1 MAGKRKN
8 KTSSKARRQAPR
20 FFPPLND
27 SETPSLAA
35 GSQNQ
40 VAGSEDQVE
49 IPSQAAIS
57 SIQFGEP
64 QSPVAEMP
72 PKQAAAVPPAQ
83 FGGYQAQ
90 VAMPSSSNQVPAATP
105 AQDAASLKLERDRLN
120 HRMKD
125 NAWNRALLSTQI
137 KQTQRDIMR
146 TKLLGTYEISE
157 RTGDLLSE
165 FILKLH
171 KRERE
176 LEQLEVEQKKLDA
189 AEKEKK

>member
-20 FFPPLND
+20 FFPPLNA
-27 SETPSLAA
+27 SETPNQLA
-35 GSQNQ
+35 GSQDQ
-40 VAGSEDQVE
+40 AAGSEDQVE
-49 IPSQAAIS
+49 ATPSQAQVA

-64 QSPVAEMP
+64 QSPIRVKMP
-72 PKQAAAVPPAQ
+72 PTEAAAVPPAQ
-83 FGGYQAQ
+83 PGGSQ
-90 VAMPSSSNQVPAATP
+90 AMPSSSSQVPAAPTT
-105 AQDAASLKLERDRLN
+105 QDAASLKAERDRLN
-120 HRMKD
+120 LRMKD
-125 NAWNRALLSTQI
+125 NAWNRALLTTQI

-146 TKLLGTYEISE
+146 TKLLGTYEK

-176 LEQLEVEQKKLDA
+176 LEQLEVEQKKLEA

>member
-8 KTSSKARRQAPR
+8 KNSSKARRQAPR
-20 FFPPLND
+20 FFPPLNT
-27 SETPSLAA
+27 SETPNQPA
-35 GSQNQ
+35 GSQDQ
-40 VAGSEDQVE
+40 VAGSEDQVDAT
-49 IPSQAAIS
+49 PSQAQVA

-64 QSPVAEMP
+64 QSPIRVKMP
-72 PKQAAAVPPAQ
+72 PTEAAAAPSAQ
-83 FGGYQAQ
+83 SGGSH
-90 VAMPSSSNQVPAATP
+90 AMPSSSSQVPAAPP
-105 AQDAASLKLERDRLN
+105 AQDAASLKAERERLN
-120 HRMKD
+120 LRMKD
-125 NAWNRALLSTQI
+125 NAWNRALLTTQI

-146 TKLLGTYEISE
+146 TKLLGTYEK

-176 LEQLEVEQKKLDA
+176 LEQLEIEQKKLDA